1 MIRSATDADLLS
13 VLRGSK
19 EDEDNECI
27 SFYCNRQ
34 VIVDSHL
41 KSNLFVLVEDVPVG
55 FDGDTEPLK
64 DVPVGFL
71 ANGDT
76 EPLIVSVLDSY
87 RGLGYGKQL
96 AHFMFD
102 YWHRVRGQVWIDF
115 EVAPLTALP
124 FWKHMGCVPFDHQY
138 CECYVY
144 HELPGT
150 MVELPP
156 GEPVVVELTLFET
169 EPVVVCPNAVRVG
182 HTVFLDR
189 RVLFRGG
196 TVPIKKKVIE
206 IKVNGK
212 VLHKGLFTESN
223 KCGLVMDPSRF
234 GVYLDAI
241 QMC

>member
-1 MIRSATDADLLS
+1 MIRNATDADLLS

-34 VIVDSHL
+34 IIVDCHL
-41 KSNLFVLVEDVPVG
+41 KSNLFVLVE
-55 FDGDTEPLK
+55 E

-71 ANGDT
+71 ANGET
-76 EPLIVSVLDSY
+76 EPLIVAVLDSY

-102 YWHRVRGQVWIDF
+102 YWHRGRGHVWIDF

-124 FWKHMGCVPFDHQY
+124 FWKHMGCVHFDHEY
-138 CECYVY
+138 RECYVF
-144 HELPGT
+144 HELPET

-156 GEPVVVELTLFET
+156 GEPVVVELTMFEK
-169 EPVVVCPNAVRVG
+169 EPVVLRPKAVRVDN
-182 HTVFLDR
+182 TVFLDR

-196 TVPIKKKVIE
+196 TVPIKKKIIE
-206 IKVNGK
+206 IKVSGK
-212 VLHKGLFTESN
+212 VLHKGLFNESN
-223 KCGLVMDPSRF
+223 KCGLVMDPSCF

-241 QMC
+241 QMPFD